1 MADSLLDRVALV
13 LVLQVVAVLGLLG
26 ALLLVDRLTVVILN
40 FPETEQ
46 K

>member
-1 MADSLLDRVALV
+1 MADPLLDRVALV

>member
-1 MADSLLDRVALV
+1 MTDPLLDRVALG
-13 LVLQVVAVLGLLG
+13 LVLHVVAVLGLLG

>member
-1 MADSLLDRVALV
+1 MADPLLYRVTLV

>member
-1 MADSLLDRVALV
+1 MADPLLYRVALV
-13 LVLQVVAVLGLLG
+13 LVLQVVALLGLFG

>member
-1 MADSLLDRVALV
+1 MADPLLDWVALI